1 MMLLFFLLLGAASG
15 QIAEPFAV
23 NGTCGGAGQIGP
35 QAGPGAK
42 LWGAGQAKRL
52 NYIPP
57 RGCSCV
63 QVTLPNGFDVPGY
76 CDTHMNSQD
85 FWCYVSGTCAGIQSS
100 SMSADRYVACEDIT
114 VGAAMDGKVAGAA
127 VGQATTNSSFVNT
140 HKEDDFWPPNMPHP
154 HGYLYGSMH
163 LMYMVNHKILEQE
176 TPVQVFST
184 SHWDQLTWNCIAYMS
199 DNYLN
204 AITRAPPLYRTNLYY
219 QSTHHRVLCAMYA
232 YSVMFPV
239 IFPHAVEDHENYMT
253 NYGLD
258 RWHLNAQQ
266 LADIDTCLAKPADLK
281 QGCIEQLAPCS
292 GVDDRAM
299 SAWVGALAAKEQLRN
314 VLVEEGNAWNI
325 DGSRKF
331 DFNKQ
336 KEIPCKAGQCTRYG
350 DYTGYEP
357 VNTAVKL
364 NDDTRWQ
371 PLIEDNDI
379 GFVYAQE
386 HVTPQAGTVP
396 PMVVPAS
403 WLQRQAPNPNYNYA
417 VEDQK
422 VIDRVASLA
431 TDDLRKAQVEVLDD
445 KTRILGGVLR
455 SLTEKYPHMSHE
467 QYVHFIMGYTAVEHD
482 AVAVTWKEKVRHDR
496 IRPTSRVRNM
506 PNDPVSGEPR
516 EVNWHNGEK
525 VPTSTWTPYIRV
537 MPHAEYPSG
546 STTICYTV
554 AEYTDLYVQDQFGI
568 DTVDVSFNLR
578 QGSSKF
584 NDGPNMDIPFTF
596 NNMTSLA
603 WTCAQSRL
611 WGGMHYTAAIDNS
624 IPLIK
629 DFGKETFNYVKD
641 LLNGDTLDFIPVE
654 YRHDACNYPTKK
666 ACVKK
671 MRRGDVC
678 KWSTRRKVPACIPIH
693 DCARFGEM
701 DCTMH
706 MACSVVFGKRGDF
719 RRCVN
724 Q

>member
-1 MMLLFFLLLGAASG
+1 MMPLFLTWFLLALANG
-15 QIAEPFAV
+15 QV
-23 NGTCGGAGQIGP
+23 TNNTCGGAGQIGP
-35 QAGPGAK
+35 AVGPGAK
-42 LWGAGQAKRL
+42 LWGAGQAERFKFS
-52 NYIPP
+52 PP
-57 RGCSCV
+57 TGCTCV
-63 QVTLPNGFDVPGY
+63 QYSMPNGFTVPGY
-76 CDTHMNSQD
+76 CDRHMNSQD
-85 FWCYVSGTCAGIQSS
+85 HWCYVSGSCAGMQSS
-100 SMSADRYVACEDIT
+100 SMSSTAFVACEDIT
-114 VGAAMDGKVAGAA
+114 VGAAMAGKVAGAA
-127 VGQATTNSSFVNT
+127 PGQQVQNSSFVNT
-140 HKEDDFWPPNMPHP
+140 HAEEDFWPENMPHP

-204 AITRAPPLYRTNLYY
+204 AITRQAPLYRTNRYY

-232 YSVMFPV
+232 YSVMFPTV
-239 IFPHAVEDHENYMT
+239 FPHAVEDHENYMT
-253 NYGLD
+253 EYGLD
-258 RWHLNAQQ
+258 RWHLNEQQ
-266 LADIDTCLAKPADLK
+266 LADIDGCLAKPTGQK
-281 QGCIEQLAPCS
+281 ESCIQQLAPCS

-299 SAWVGALAAKEQLRN
+299 SAWVGALAAKEQLQN
-314 VLVEEGNAWNI
+314 LFETDANAWNI
-325 DGSRKF
+325 NGKRKY

-336 KEIPCKAGQCTRYG
+336 KEVPCKGGQCTRYG

-357 VNTAVKL
+357 VNTATKL

-386 HVTPQAGTVP
+386 HVTPQAGQVP
-396 PMVVPAS
+396 PMVVPAA
-403 WLQRQAPNPNYNYA
+403 WLKREAANPNYNYA

-422 VIDRVASLA
+422 VIDRVASLSG
-431 TDDLRKAQVEVLDD
+431 DDLRKAQVEVLDD

-455 SLTEKYPHMSHE
+455 SLTEKYPYLSHE

-496 IRPTSRVRNM
+496 IRPTSRIRNM
-506 PNDPVSGEPR
+506 AYDPVTNEPQ
-516 EVNWHNGEK
+516 EVAWHNGK
-525 VPTSTWTPYIRV
+525 TVPTTTWTPYIRV

-568 DTVDVSFNLR
+568 DSIDVSFNLR
-578 QGSSKF
+578 KGTSKF
-584 NDGPNMDIPFTF
+584 YDMGPKMDIPFTF
-596 NNMTSLA
+596 SNMTDLA

-629 DFGKETFNYVKD
+629 DFGKETFNYAKE
-641 LLNGDTLDFIPVE
+641 LLNGDTLDFIPVA
-654 YRHDACNYPTKK
+654 YRHNACNFNKK
-666 ACVKK
+666 ECKK
-671 MRRGDVC
+671 KKRSNECM
-678 KWSTRRKVPACIPIH
+678 WSTRRTVPACIPIH
-693 DCARFGEM
+693 DCARYGEM

-706 MACSVVFGKRGDF
+706 AACSLHYNKRGNF
-719 RRCVN
+719 SKCKN
-724 Q
+724 L